1 MKEDNL
7 RELVEKVTA
16 GVATEEEVALF
27 NAWYQ
32 SYQEEGKAW
41 PESELMDKKKI
52 EAAMLRSIEDRINS
66 GSPHRRFIPK
76 RQIAAAV
83 VLLLVASGV
92 VYWLGNGSSTLTDS
106 QTLVI
111 NNDVAPGMETAVLTL
126 GDGRQIVLD
135 EAQMG
140 VIANEGHTSV
150 QKTSEGLIAYQ
161 AGQLSASLDAPLTY
175 NTIST
180 PKGGKYK
187 VVLPDETEVWLN
199 AMSSIRFPTRFTG
212 SNREVEIT
220 GEVYFDVTRNS
231 DQPFWVRSDHQTVKV
246 LGTEFNVKAY
256 TDEQYIHTTL
266 VEGSVLVETDS
277 DQVQILPGQQAIY
290 HQEAKLAVESVDTEM
305 VIAWKDGLFQFWNT
319 GLEDIMRQLSRWYDV
334 DVSYLNENKD
344 ISFTGFISR
353 DVTISKVLQMLEET
367 GNIKFGL
374 DGRQVVVRIEQNDN

>member
-66 GSPHRRFIPK
+66 GSPHRRFIPM
-76 RQIAAAV
+76 RHIAAAV

-92 VYWLGNGSSTLTDS
+92 VYWLENGSSTLTDS

>member
-66 GSPHRRFIPK
+66 GSPHRRFIPM
-76 RQIAAAV
+76 RHIAAAV